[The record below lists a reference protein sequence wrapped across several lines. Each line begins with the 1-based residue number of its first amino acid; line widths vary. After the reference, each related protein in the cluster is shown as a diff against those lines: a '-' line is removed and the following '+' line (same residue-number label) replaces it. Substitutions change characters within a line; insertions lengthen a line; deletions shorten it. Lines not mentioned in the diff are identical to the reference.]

1 MPVSKK
7 RKKPMMTEKEITEHK
22 IDTITAV
29 VYATMLSLGD
39 EYGFGKV
46 RLKRYNERLKGNLKA
61 LRDKR
66 ISVKDMGEVL
76 RDEYGMDLD
85 EIFRL

>member
-39 EYGFGKV
+39 EFNFGKV
-46 RLKRYNERLKGNLKA
+46 RLKRYNERLKDNLKA

-76 RDEYGMDLD
+76 RDEYGMDLE